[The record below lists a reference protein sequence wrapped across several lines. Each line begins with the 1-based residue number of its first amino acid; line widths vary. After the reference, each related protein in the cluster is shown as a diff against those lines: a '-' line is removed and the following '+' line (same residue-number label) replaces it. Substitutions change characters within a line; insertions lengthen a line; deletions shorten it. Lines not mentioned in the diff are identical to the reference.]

1 MITLWKE
8 ITQAEVL
15 IGPCFL
21 IFRINYTYVFVSE
34 SIMYVSLSVFL
45 VILSL
50 IAWTCPISTKRK
62 LTKERTGRRSAS

>member
-1 MITLWKE
+1 MSAQVSSISASVFKKSYKKSRNMITLWKE

-50 IAWTCPISTKRK
+50 IA
-62 LTKERTGRRSAS
+62 

>member
-50 IAWTCPISTKRK
+50 IA
-62 LTKERTGRRSAS
+62 